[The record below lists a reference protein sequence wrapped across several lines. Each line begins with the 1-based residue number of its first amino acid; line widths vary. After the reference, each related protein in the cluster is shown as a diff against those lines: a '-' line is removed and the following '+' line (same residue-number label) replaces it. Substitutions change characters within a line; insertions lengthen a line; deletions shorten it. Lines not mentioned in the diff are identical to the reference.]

1 MRNPRWSRQ
10 PEADDRAG
18 TGVEAHGTGS
28 EAPEVPAARSAQRV
42 HVVAGA
48 IPVAAAGIIKAPQ
61 ARERQDRRTV
71 GARSACRSSCPGPLP
86 MVPTAVPGW
95 RPGAGRPTLP
105 IAANSRPGLPR
116 ELMNRLVTEAVP
128 DLGSENAV
136 ALPRYR

>member
-48 IPVAAAGIIKAPQ
+48 IPVAAAVVAGAIPVAAAGEPAPAAAGIIKAPQ

-71 GARSACRSSCPGPLP
+71 GARSACRASCPGPLP
-86 MVPTAVPGW
+86 MVATAVPGW
-95 RPGAGRPTLP
+95 GAG
-105 IAANSRPGLPR
+105 A
-116 ELMNRLVTEAVP
+116 
-128 DLGSENAV
+128 
-136 ALPRYR
+136 